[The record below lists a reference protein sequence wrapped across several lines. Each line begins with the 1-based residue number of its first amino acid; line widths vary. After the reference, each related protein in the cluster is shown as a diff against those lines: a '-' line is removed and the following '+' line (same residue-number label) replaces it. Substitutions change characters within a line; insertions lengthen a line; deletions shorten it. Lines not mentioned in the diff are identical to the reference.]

1 MTNNILFINTG
12 VIWGGV
18 EGWNYKTAKA
28 LDKRGY
34 NIFILA
40 KSETPFSKKCK
51 KANLQVNTIKE
62 INSSSFFNL
71 FRVNKLKK
79 YLIKNK
85 IDVMFFCQS
94 SHFKFASLAG
104 YLANVDRIIYR
115 RALAK
120 PINNHFYNR
129 LALKKFV
136 TDFMAISK
144 TTLNKS
150 LEKLPNDL
158 ISDSKI
164 KLIYNGVNY
173 DKFVNPKVKNDL
185 RKEYDIDQEDILIA
199 NIGRLER
206 QKAQQDLIN
215 AINELN
221 KNYKKFKVLFV
232 GTGDKAQEYKNLV
245 KELNLEDKII
255 FTGFRE
261 DVPSILK
268 QVDFVAHSAIY
279 EGCPW
284 IVLETMAAAKPI
296 VAVDIPS
303 VRELVIDGE
312 TGILSERNTTKFAN
326 TLLKMIQNKEKEKMG
341 EYAQKIYKKNYTFNK
356 MIDNIEKRILY

>member
-129 LALKKFV
+129 LALENFV

-206 QKAQQDLIN
+206 QKAQQDLIK
-215 AINELN
+215 AVNELE
-221 KNYKKFKVLFV
+221 KKYKKFKVLFV
-232 GTGDKAQEYKNLV
+232 GTGDHYTKYKNLV
-245 KELNLEDKII
+245 KKLKLKDKII
-255 FTGFRE
+255 FTGFR
-261 DVPSILK
+261 DDIPSILS

-284 IVLETMAAAKPI
+284 IILETMAAAKPI
-296 VAVDIPS
+296 VSVDIPS
-303 VRELVIDGE
+303 VRELVIDGK
-312 TGILSERNTTKFAN
+312 TGYLSKRNEKDLAN
-326 TLLKMIQNKEKEKMG
+326 SLLDMIQNKKRKEMG
-341 EYAQKIYKKNYTFNK
+341 KYAHKIYKEKYTFDE
-356 MIDNIEKRILY
+356 MINNIEEKFLY

>member
-1 MTNNILFINTG
+1 MKNILFINTG
-12 VIWGGV
+12 IIWGGV

-40 KSETPFSKKCK
+40 KDNTPFSKKCK
-51 KANLQVNTIKE
+51 EANLNVDTIKK
-62 INSSSFFNL
+62 INSSTFINL
-71 FRVNKLKK
+71 YRVHKLKK
-79 YLIKNK
+79 YLINNK

-104 YLANVDRIIYR
+104 YFAGVNKIIYR

-150 LEKLPNDL
+150 LEKIPDDI
-158 ISDSKI
+158 ISENKI
-164 KLIYNGVNY
+164 KLIYNGVNSN
-173 DKFVNPKVKNDL
+173 KFVNPEIKSNL
-185 RKEYDIDQEDILIA
+185 RKEFNIDEDDILIA
-199 NIGRLER
+199 NIGRLGR
-206 QKAQQDLIN
+206 QKAQQELIF
-215 AINELN
+215 AVSELE
-221 KNYKKFKVLFV
+221 KKYEKFKVLII
-232 GTGDKAQEYKNLV
+232 GTGDQHQKYKDLV
-245 KELNLEDKII
+245 NTLNLQDKII

-261 DVPSILK
+261 DIPSILN
-268 QVDFVAHSAIY
+268 QIDFIAHSALY

-284 IVLETMAAAKPI
+284 IILETMAAAKPI
-296 VAVDIPS
+296 VSVDIPS
-303 VRELVIDGE
+303 VRELVIEGK
-312 TGILSERNTTKFAN
+312 TGYLAERNKKQFAN
-326 TLLKMIQNKEKEKMG
+326 ILLKMIENKEREKMG
-341 EYAQKIYKKNYTFNK
+341 ECGQKIYKKNYTFSK
-356 MIDNIEKRILY
+356 MINNIEKEFLY